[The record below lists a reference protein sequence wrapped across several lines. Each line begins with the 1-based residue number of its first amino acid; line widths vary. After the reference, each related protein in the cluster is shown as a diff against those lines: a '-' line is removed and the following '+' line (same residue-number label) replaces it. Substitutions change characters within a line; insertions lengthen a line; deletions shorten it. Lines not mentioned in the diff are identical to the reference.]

1 MGRPSER
8 KETLLVAAQRAIA
21 EHGTGVRLNQIAEMA
36 GVSSSS
42 ILYHYPEIEELLIEA
57 NRAGMERFYNQ
68 RLEIIASIADPAE
81 RLHVTITLGV
91 PHSAQDEEVRLLCA
105 LGGEAARNTVYALLL
120 TSLYDRQVGMYSSV
134 LEVGAAMGVFT
145 LHQPPITIARN
156 LVALEDAYGYRIM
169 AKHPTLDYAVTVNLI
184 LDYARVA
191 TGHPL
196 LGGSS
201 QTSLNLEDPLTV

>member
-8 KETLLVAAQRAIA
+8 KATLLVAAQRAIA

-68 RLEIIASIADPAE
+68 RLGIIASIADPAE

-91 PHSAQDEEVRLLCA
+91 PHSAQDEEVRLLLRPWWRGSKEHCLRA
-105 LGGEAARNTVYALLL
+105 PANKPLRPSSWYVLLP
-120 TSLYDRQVGMYSSV
+120 
-134 LEVGAAMGVFT
+134 F
-145 LHQPPITIARN
+145 
-156 LVALEDAYGYRIM
+156 
-169 AKHPTLDYAVTVNLI
+169 
-184 LDYARVA
+184 
-191 TGHPL
+191 
-196 LGGSS
+196 
-201 QTSLNLEDPLTV
+201 